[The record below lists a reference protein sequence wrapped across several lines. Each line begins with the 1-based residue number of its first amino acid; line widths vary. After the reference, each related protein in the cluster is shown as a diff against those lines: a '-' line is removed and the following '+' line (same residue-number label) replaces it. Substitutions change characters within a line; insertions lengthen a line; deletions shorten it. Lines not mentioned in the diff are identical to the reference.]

1 MITHHKFN
9 PDRRT
14 GWNMPPPNSTDFKA
28 HSLGVKLVS
37 YDIMFSA
44 IKTLVSIVC
53 KIFCIQNL
61 FWF

>member
-14 GWNMPPPNSTDFKA
+14 GWNMPAPNSADFKA

-37 YDIMFSA
+37 YDIMFSG
-44 IKTLVSIVC
+44 IKTL
-53 KIFCIQNL
+53 IFVLGIFVL
-61 FWF
+61 